1 MIQQIGQMALEQPM
15 AQKSGTADASG
26 TQKTDSFY
34 SVLFAAS
41 KGVASHKTSGRVSKE
56 AGSGK
61 GKKASPDDKSEKT
74 DTANPV
80 ALQLQPNAAVCLQA
94 ENPGSVASRQ
104 GMAETSAL
112 AAGKAIAAAGNALQQ
127 SAAKANAVLTGN
139 MQAEG
144 HPIQQNEDLTAAVPQ
159 ALAANS
165 TVQQNTN
172 SAGTAPQASAANSQ
186 VQQNTDLTGMAP
198 QVSAANSQVQQNA
211 DLTGMAPQVSAANS
225 QVQQNTDLTG
235 TAPQASEA
243 NSQVQQNTD
252 LTGTAPQAPAVRT
265 GQADNVVQMPGKADA
280 NSQTGDAADKKPGF
294 QMESGRG
301 MVQAASTGNEGKS
314 ASAASAVSKAQ
325 NIYGNFQNGKVVV
338 KVSDVSA
345 KAEVPA
351 GKQVSNAVMQ
361 GIRTGRHQLDVNL
374 YPQSLGKVA
383 IKLTSENGML
393 TVEIAASNPKTQS
406 ILASSSDEIKAVLQ
420 SSCGQNVQVTQPKNG
435 ASQYT
440 QHGQNNNSN
449 SFGQN
454 RGRQGGHQ
462 EKPRP
467 KWYTADGTDAI
478 STGDFLSLLKNTGRA
493 L

>member
-186 VQQNTDLTGMAP
+186 IQQNTD
-198 QVSAANSQVQQNA
+198 SA
-211 DLTGMAPQVSAANS
+211 
-225 QVQQNTDLTG
+225 
-235 TAPQASEA
+235 
-243 NSQVQQNTD
+243 
-252 LTGTAPQAPAVRT
+252 GTAPQAPAVRT
-265 GQADNVVQMPGKADA
+265 GHADNVVQMPGKADA

-301 MVQAASTGNEGKS
+301 MVQAASTGNEGES
-314 ASAASAVSKAQ
+314 ASAASAVSKTQ

>member
-235 TAPQASEA
+235 TAPQA
-243 NSQVQQNTD
+243 
-252 LTGTAPQAPAVRT
+252 PAVRT
-265 GQADNVVQMPGKADA
+265 GQADNVVQMPKKADA

-301 MVQAASTGNEGKS
+301 MVQAASTGNEGES
-314 ASAASAVSKAQ
+314 ASAASAVSKTQ

>member
-15 AQKSGTADASG
+15 AQKNGTADSSG

-198 QVSAANSQVQQNA
+198 QVSAANSQVQQN
-211 DLTGMAPQVSAANS
+211 
-225 QVQQNTDLTG
+225 
-235 TAPQASEA
+235 
-243 NSQVQQNTD
+243 TD

-280 NSQTGDAADKKPGF
+280 NSQTGDAADKNHGF

-301 MVQAASTGNEGKS
+301 MVQAVSTGNEGKS

>member
-1 MIQQIGQMALEQPM
+1 MIQQIGQMALQQPM
-15 AQKSGTADASG
+15 AQKNGTADSSG

-41 KGVASHKTSGRVSKE
+41 KDAASHKISGRVSKE
-56 AGSGK
+56 ADSGEE
-61 GKKASPDDKSEKT
+61 KKALPHDKSEKT
-74 DTANPV
+74 DAANP
-80 ALQLQPNAAVCLQA
+80 AALQPNAAVCLQA
-94 ENPGSVASRQ
+94 ENPGSVA
-104 GMAETSAL
+104 
-112 AAGKAIAAAGNALQQ
+112 AGKVIAAAGNTLQQ
-127 SAAKANAVLTGN
+127 SAAKANAAFTQGNAVLTGN
-139 MQAEG
+139 MQAAG
-144 HPIQQNEDLTAAVPQ
+144 HPIQQNENLTAA
-159 ALAANS
+159 
-165 TVQQNTN
+165 
-172 SAGTAPQASAANSQ
+172 APQASAANSQ
-186 VQQNTDLTGMAP
+186 VQQNIGSDGTA
-198 QVSAANSQVQQNA
+198 QQASIANSQVQQNIDSA
-211 DLTGMAPQVSAANS
+211 GTAPQASIANS
-225 QVQQNTDLTG
+225 QVQQNIDS
-235 TAPQASEA
+235 A
-243 NSQVQQNTD
+243 
-252 LTGTAPQAPAVRT
+252 GTAPQAPEVRT

-280 NSQTGDAADKKPGF
+280 NSQTGDAADKNHGF

-301 MVQAASTGNEGKS
+301 MVQAVSTGNEGKS
-314 ASAASAVSKAQ
+314 ASAASAASKAQ
-325 NIYGNFQNGKVVV
+325 NIYGSFQDGKVVV
-338 KVSDVSA
+338 KVSDVPA
-345 KAEVPA
+345 KAEIPA
-351 GKQVSNAVMQ
+351 EKQVSNAVMQ

-406 ILASSSDEIKAVLQ
+406 LLASSSDEIKAVLQ

>member
-1 MIQQIGQMALEQPM
+1 MIQQIGQMALQQPM
-15 AQKSGTADASG
+15 AQKNGTADSSG

-41 KGVASHKTSGRVSKE
+41 KDAASHKISGRVSKE
-56 AGSGK
+56 ADSGEE
-61 GKKASPDDKSEKT
+61 KKALPHDKSEKA
-74 DTANPV
+74 DAANP
-80 ALQLQPNAAVCLQA
+80 AALQPNAAVCLQA
-94 ENPGSVASRQ
+94 ENPGSVA
-104 GMAETSAL
+104 
-112 AAGKAIAAAGNALQQ
+112 AGKVIAAAGNTLQQ
-127 SAAKANAVLTGN
+127 SAAKANAAFTQGNAVLTGN
-139 MQAEG
+139 MQAAG
-144 HPIQQNEDLTAAVPQ
+144 HPIQQNENLTAA
-159 ALAANS
+159 
-165 TVQQNTN
+165 
-172 SAGTAPQASAANSQ
+172 APQASAANSQ
-186 VQQNTDLTGMAP
+186 VQQNIGSDGTAP
-198 QVSAANSQVQQNA
+198 QASIANSQVQQNI
-211 DLTGMAPQVSAANS
+211 DSA
-225 QVQQNTDLTG
+225 
-235 TAPQASEA
+235 
-243 NSQVQQNTD
+243 
-252 LTGTAPQAPAVRT
+252 GTAPQAPEVRT

-280 NSQTGDAADKKPGF
+280 NSQTGDAADKNPGF

-301 MVQAASTGNEGKS
+301 MVQAVSTGNEGKS
-314 ASAASAVSKAQ
+314 ASAASAASKAQ
-325 NIYGNFQNGKVVV
+325 NIYGSFQDGKVVV
-338 KVSDVSA
+338 KVSDVPA
-345 KAEVPA
+345 KAEIPA
-351 GKQVSNAVMQ
+351 EKQVSNAVMQ

-406 ILASSSDEIKAVLQ
+406 LLASSSDEIKAVLQ

>member
-1 MIQQIGQMALEQPM
+1 MIQQIGQMALQQPM
-15 AQKSGTADASG
+15 AQKNGTADSSG

-41 KGVASHKTSGRVSKE
+41 KDAASHKISGRVSKE
-56 AGSGK
+56 ADSGEE
-61 GKKASPDDKSEKT
+61 KKALPHDKSEKT
-74 DTANPV
+74 DAANP
-80 ALQLQPNAAVCLQA
+80 AALQPNAAVCLQA
-94 ENPGSVASRQ
+94 ENPGSVA
-104 GMAETSAL
+104 
-112 AAGKAIAAAGNALQQ
+112 AGKVIAAAGNTLQQ
-127 SAAKANAVLTGN
+127 SAAKANAAFTQGNAVLTGN
-139 MQAEG
+139 MQAAG
-144 HPIQQNEDLTAAVPQ
+144 HPIQQNENLTAA
-159 ALAANS
+159 
-165 TVQQNTN
+165 
-172 SAGTAPQASAANSQ
+172 APQASAANSQ
-186 VQQNTDLTGMAP
+186 VQQNIGSDGTA
-198 QVSAANSQVQQNA
+198 QQASIANSQVQQNI
-211 DLTGMAPQVSAANS
+211 DSA
-225 QVQQNTDLTG
+225 
-235 TAPQASEA
+235 
-243 NSQVQQNTD
+243 
-252 LTGTAPQAPAVRT
+252 GTAPQAPEVRT

-280 NSQTGDAADKKPGF
+280 NSQTGDAADKNHGF

-301 MVQAASTGNEGKS
+301 MVQAVSTGNEGKS
-314 ASAASAVSKAQ
+314 ASAASAASKAQ
-325 NIYGNFQNGKVVV
+325 NIYGSFQDGKVVV
-338 KVSDVSA
+338 KVSDVPA
-345 KAEVPA
+345 KAEIPA
-351 GKQVSNAVMQ
+351 EKQVSNAVMQ

-406 ILASSSDEIKAVLQ
+406 LLASSSDEIKAVLQ

>member
-15 AQKSGTADASG
+15 AQKSGAADASG

-186 VQQNTDLTGMAP
+186 IQQNTD
-198 QVSAANSQVQQNA
+198 SA
-211 DLTGMAPQVSAANS
+211 
-225 QVQQNTDLTG
+225 
-235 TAPQASEA
+235 
-243 NSQVQQNTD
+243 
-252 LTGTAPQAPAVRT
+252 GTAPQAPAVRT
-265 GQADNVVQMPGKADA
+265 GHADNVVQMPKKADA